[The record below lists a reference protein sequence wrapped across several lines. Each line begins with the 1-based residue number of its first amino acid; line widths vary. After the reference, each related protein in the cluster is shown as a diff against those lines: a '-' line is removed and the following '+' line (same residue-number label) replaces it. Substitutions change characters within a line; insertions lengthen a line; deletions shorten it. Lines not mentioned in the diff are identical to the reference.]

1 MNRYGEQTMA
11 HWKEH
16 KPQAFGELESP
27 VEFFTELGE
36 EISGAIETRAR
47 ELAGPEPEGEGY
59 LQRLQRLQRLS
70 SSRLTA
76 EGEVLRERVL
86 LDVEPDQE

>member
-1 MNRYGEQTMA
+1 MNRYGEQAMT

-16 KPQAFGELESP
+16 KPQAFGELEIP
-27 VEFFTELGE
+27 EEFFTGLGE
-36 EISGAIETRAR
+36 EISAEIETRAR
-47 ELAGPEPEGEGY
+47 ELAGPEPDGEGY
-59 LQRLQRLQRLS
+59 LQRLQRLS
-70 SSRLTA
+70 TSRLTA

>member
-16 KPQAFGELESP
+16 KPQAFGEMESP

-36 EISGAIETRAR
+36 EISGEIEARAR

-59 LQRLQRLQRLS
+59 LQRLQRLS

>member
-1 MNRYGEQTMA
+1 MNRYGDQAMT

-16 KPQAFGELESP
+16 KPQAFGELENP
-27 VEFFTELGE
+27 EEFFTELGE
-36 EISGAIETRAR
+36 EISTEIETRAR
-47 ELAGPEPEGEGY
+47 ELAGQEPAAEGY
-59 LQRLQRLQRLS
+59 LQRLQRLNT
-70 SSRLTA
+70 SRSTA

>member
-1 MNRYGEQTMA
+1 MNRYGDQAMT

-27 VEFFTELGE
+27 EEFFTELGE
-36 EISGAIETRAR
+36 EISTEIETRAR
-47 ELAGPEPEGEGY
+47 ELAGQEPDGEGY
-59 LQRLQRLQRLS
+59 LQRLQRLNT
-70 SSRLTA
+70 SRSTA